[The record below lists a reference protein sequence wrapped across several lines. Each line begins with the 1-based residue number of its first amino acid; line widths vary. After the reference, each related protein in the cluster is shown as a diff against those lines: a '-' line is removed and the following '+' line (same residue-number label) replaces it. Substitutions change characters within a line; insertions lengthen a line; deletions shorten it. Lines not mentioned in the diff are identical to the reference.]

1 MSESSFVRRAVLAG
15 TLALSLTGVTGGIES
30 ARAMPVA
37 APSAPATGPGA
48 VTLAQYYGYPRYRYR
63 RFYGHRRA
71 GIYDCGP
78 GSLRTRLSRKAC
90 R

>member
-1 MSESSFVRRAVLAG
+1 MNGSSFVRRAVLAG

-30 ARAMPVA
+30 ARAMPV
-37 APSAPATGPGA
+37 SAPAIGPGA
-48 VTLAQYYGYPRYRYR
+48 VTLAQYHRYPRHRYR